1 MRRIVWLALL
11 VSALSGCQ
19 TQAQQEQYLWVRTD
33 GRSGAKDPALQAQ
46 YEIDRTVCFG
56 EVQKS
61 AAGAPVIYYSGLEG
75 AITAAMMQSQYTK
88 VYIDIMKGCM
98 AGRGYLMVPASQAAA
113 VAESLRK
120 NTPPKS

>member
-1 MRRIVWLALL
+1 MRCHMLFFFPLSLLA
-11 VSALSGCQ
+11 ACQ
-19 TQAQQEQYLWVRTD
+19 TQAPQEQYLWVRTD
-33 GRSGAKDPALQAQ
+33 GRSGAADPALTAQ

-61 AAGAPVIYYSGLEG
+61 AAGAPVIYYSGLDG
-75 AITAAMMQSQYTK
+75 AISAAMLQSQYTK
-88 VYIDIMKGCM
+88 VYVDIMKGCM

-120 NTPPKS
+120 NAPKS